1 MSYDDEFATLE
12 ISEAELAN
20 MTFANAD
27 AKMETMDA
35 IGLASH
41 CYIVGKHPG
50 AMNRER
56 LTEELAKISMEVV
69 FVDSKEYTIEIFG
82 GGGQSVC
89 AAINAPKEMIALL
102 LTKKETPSLMFL
114 DPAVE
119 HEALAG
125 SVFGKLN
132 VLIVASAP
140 LGYDVANTE
149 HRKYFATTVLD
160 YILSKLPSYAQA
172 MRVNHSGVFPPYDG

>member
-1 MSYDDEFATLE
+1 MSYDDEFANLE
-12 ISEAELAN
+12 INEAELAN

-69 FVDSKEYTIEIFG
+69 FVDSREYTIEIFG

-132 VLIVASAP
+132 VLIVA
-140 LGYDVANTE
+140 G
-149 HRKYFATTVLD
+149 HRVV
-160 YILSKLPSYAQA
+160 S
-172 MRVNHSGVFPPYDG
+172 MHR